1 MTTFLV
7 SDSCHSTELTVC
19 LWPKCAITVYTTATY
34 CMSVTEVCYHCVHHC
49 YILHECDRSVLS
61 QCTPLLHTVCL
72 WPKCAI
78 TVYTT
83 ATYCMYVTEVCYH
96 CVHHCYIL
104 HVCDRSVL
112 SPCTPLLHTAC
123 VWPRCAITVYTTATY
138 CMSVTEVCYHRVHH
152 CYILHVCDRSVLSLC
167 IPLLHTVCQWPKCAI
182 NVYTTATYC
191 MSVTEVCY
199 QCVHHC
205 YILHVCDR
213 SVLSLC
219 TPLPHTVTNKVDV
232 VSKTSNQQNTFTF
245 LSENIQRC
253 LVECRCAHVYSYT
266 TCLCLHYMFTPI
278 LHLYS
283 YATCLLL
290 YYTLTHIQ
298 HAYSY
303 TTNLHL
309 YYKFTPILQHCPTL
323 HIYSYIT
330 QLYIYYTFTLY
341 TTHLLLHN
349 TFTPTLQIYPYTT
362 HSLLHYTFT
371 SIQHV
376 CSYTTRLLLY
386 YMLTI
391 TKHF

>member
-96 CVHHCYIL
+96 RVHHCYIL
-104 HVCDRSVL
+104 HVCDRSVV

-167 IPLLHTVCQWPKCAI
+167 IPLLHTACLWPKCAI
-182 NVYTTATYC
+182 TVYTTATYSNKQSGC
-191 MSVTEVCY
+191 S
-199 QCVHHC
+199 QQNQQSAK
-205 YILHVCDR
+205 YIYISIREHPTLFGWM
-213 SVLSLC
+213 SLC
-219 TPLPHTVTNKVDV
+219 TRL
-232 VSKTSNQQNTFTF
+232 
-245 LSENIQRC
+245 L
-253 LVECRCAHVYSYT
+253 
-266 TCLCLHYMFTPI
+266 LHYMFMPTLHVYSHTTPLLLCNMLTPI
-278 LHLYS
+278 LH
-283 YATCLLL
+283 
-290 YYTLTHIQ
+290 
-298 HAYSY
+298 
-303 TTNLHL
+303 
-309 YYKFTPILQHCPTL
+309 
-323 HIYSYIT
+323 
-330 QLYIYYTFTLY
+330 
-341 TTHLLLHN
+341 
-349 TFTPTLQIYPYTT
+349 PY
-362 HSLLHYTFT
+362 
-371 SIQHV
+371 
-376 CSYTTRLLLY
+376 SYTTRLLLY
-386 YMLTI
+386 
-391 TKHF
+391 H